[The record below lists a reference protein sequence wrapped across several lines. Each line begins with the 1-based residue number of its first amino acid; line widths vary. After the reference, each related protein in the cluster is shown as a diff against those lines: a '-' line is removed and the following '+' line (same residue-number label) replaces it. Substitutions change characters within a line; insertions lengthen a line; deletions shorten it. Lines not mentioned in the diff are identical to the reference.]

1 MKQINKDKENINT
14 LLQLIKENPELPILP
29 MVATEAVC
37 DDSFSYWMAK
47 WGRAKV
53 DKYWCDDERVYS
65 YNENFDSLVDE
76 WIDDNYE
83 DYPNFTDEELQK
95 KAESVINGYEW
106 VEAIIVY
113 IDQI

>member
-1 MKQINKDKENINT
+1 
-14 LLQLIKENPELPILP
+14 L
-29 MVATEAVC
+29 
-37 DDSFSYWMAK
+37 
-47 WGRAKV
+47 
-53 DKYWCDDERVYS
+53 DKYWWDNERVYS

-113 IDQI
+113 IDPI